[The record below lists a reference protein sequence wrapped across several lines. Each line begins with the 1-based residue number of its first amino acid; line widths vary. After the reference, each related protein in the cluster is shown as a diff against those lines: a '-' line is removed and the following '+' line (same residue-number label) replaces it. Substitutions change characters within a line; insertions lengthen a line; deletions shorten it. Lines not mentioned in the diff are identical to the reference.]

1 MTSYADKLR
10 AISTPTE
17 LDDEVIEDTQPVPEG
32 FEPTKTKGK
41 GLVKTLSVDDNFEV
55 IEQYMS
61 QRFGMDTSE
70 YDKDELID
78 SYVNQMRA
86 LILVIR

>member
-32 FEPTKTKGK
+32 FEPVKTEGK
-41 GLVKTLSVDDNFEV
+41 GLVETLSVDDNFEV
-55 IEQYMS
+55 IERYMS
-61 QRFGMDTSE
+61 QRHGMDTS
-70 YDKDELID
+70 KMIKKTLL
-78 SYVNQMRA
+78 MTM
-86 LILVIR
+86 